1 MQEAK
6 TIIVGGGMAGMSC
19 AMKLFEAGEDFLLVT
34 DDLGG
39 RIKYAA
45 EAKVNFGAY
54 FVMASY
60 VNAKKLVSKG
70 QWINPLD
77 SCFHNSADER
87 FKAVSWHTLTQLSG
101 LIRFYFALRE
111 FSKHYEIFKQSC
123 LTIPQ
128 KDALR
133 ADPYLEK
140 IFSMPAAQFA
150 KEKNIEQVVA
160 DYVSKFAYACT
171 GASLEQISA
180 LDFLNVSMG
189 MVTPI
194 HCLIFEPENVAQRLG
209 KHLVRESVVSVG
221 KWSGG
226 HVVSMESGQTYR
238 SEKVVIATPAFVTQ
252 RLLGLEKIRK
262 ASSIYVF
269 HIKAELKPMYRG
281 ASMNLFPTTSKF
293 MLTVKQY
300 DGSYLI
306 YAREKDADLNQ
317 ICERF
322 ETLSTLDWEKAM
334 YVQGAAFM
342 EQEYGDGLYV
352 AGDHNGLGL
361 EPAAISGI
369 FAANQIIKKK
379 VNS

>member
-1 MQEAK
+1 MQATK
-6 TIIVGGGMAGMSC
+6 TIIVGGGMAGVSC
-19 AMKLFEAGEDFLLVT
+19 AVKLLEAGEDFLLVT

-39 RIKYAA
+39 RIKYSA

-60 VNAKKLVSKG
+60 VNAKRLVSKG
-70 QWINPLD
+70 RWINPLD
-77 SCFHNSADER
+77 SCFHNSANER
-87 FKAVSWHTLTQLSG
+87 FKAISWHTLTQLSG
-101 LIRFYFALRE
+101 LVRFYFALRE
-111 FSKHYEIFKQSC
+111 FSKHYEIFKQRC

-128 KDALR
+128 KEALK

-140 IFSMPAAQFA
+140 IFSMPAPQFA
-150 KEKNIEQVVA
+150 KEKNIERVVA

-171 GASLEQISA
+171 GASLEQITA

-189 MVTPI
+189 MITPI
-194 HCLIFEPENVAQRLG
+194 HCLIFEPESVAQRLE
-209 KHLVRESVVSVG
+209 KKLVRDSVVSVG

-226 HVVSMESGQTYR
+226 YTVSGDSGQIYR
-238 SEKVVIATPAFVTQ
+238 AENVVIATPAAVTQ
-252 RLLGLEKIRK
+252 KLLGLEEIRK
-262 ASSIYVF
+262 ASRIYVF

-281 ASMNLFPTTSKF
+281 ASMNLFPSTSEF
-293 MLTVKQY
+293 MLTVKQH
-300 DGSYLI
+300 DGSILVYS
-306 YAREKDADLNQ
+306 REKNTDLNQ

-322 ETLSTLDWEKAM
+322 ELLATMDWEKAM
-334 YVQGAAFM
+334 YVQGKAFM
-342 EQEYGDGLYV
+342 EQQYGDGIYV

-369 FAANQIIKKK
+369 FAANQIIKK

>member
-1 MQEAK
+1 
-6 TIIVGGGMAGMSC
+6 MAGMSC
-19 AMKLFEAGEDFLLVT
+19 AMKLLEAGEDFLLVT

-39 RIKYAA
+39 RIKYSA

-60 VNAKKLVSKG
+60 VNAKRLVSKG
-70 QWINPLD
+70 RWINPLD

-101 LIRFYFALRE
+101 LVRFYFALRE
-111 FSKHYEIFKQSC
+111 YSKHYEVFKQRC

-128 KDALR
+128 KEALK
-133 ADPYLEK
+133 ADRYLEK
-140 IFSMPAAQFA
+140 IFSMPATQFA

-160 DYVSKFAYACT
+160 DYVSKFGYACT

-189 MVTPI
+189 MITPI

-209 KHLVRESVVSVG
+209 KHLVSESVISVE

-226 HVVSMESGQTYR
+226 YIVSGDSGQAYR
-238 SEKVVIATPAFVTQ
+238 AENVVIATPAVVTQ
-252 RLLGLEKIRK
+252 KLLGLEAVRK

-269 HIKAELKPMYRG
+269 HIKADLKPMYRG
-281 ASMNLFPTTSKF
+281 ASMNLFPSTSEF
-293 MLTVKQY
+293 MLTVKQH
-300 DGSYLI
+300 DGSYLV
-306 YAREKDADLNQ
+306 YSRQKETDLNQ

-322 ETLSTLDWEKAM
+322 ELLATMDWKKAM
-334 YVQGAAFM
+334 YVQGKAFM
-342 EQEYGDGLYV
+342 EQQYGEGIFV

-369 FAANQIIKKK
+369 FAANQIIKK